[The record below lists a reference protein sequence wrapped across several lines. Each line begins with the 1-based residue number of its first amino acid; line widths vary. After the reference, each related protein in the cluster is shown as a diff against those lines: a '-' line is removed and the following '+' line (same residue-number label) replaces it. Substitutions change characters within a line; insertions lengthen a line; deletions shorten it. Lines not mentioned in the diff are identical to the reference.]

1 MMVPEILGCGEGIL
15 GTEMYFALKEEEIR
29 VR

>member
-1 MMVPEILGCGEGIL
+1 MVPEIPGCGEGIL
-15 GTEMYFALKEEEIR
+15 GTEMYFTLKEEEIR